1 MKKYVPNIYQKSI
14 YLIDYTKLLTKG
26 INTLLFDLDN
36 TIISKNTKE
45 MPSKTKDLFISLKQK
60 GFKIIIFSNSPK
72 KKVNKY
78 KEYLNVDGIHMALK
92 PFSKKFK
99 KVINNYNLD
108 PNKTAIIGDQ
118 LLTDILGGNKIGI
131 TTILVNP
138 LTDKDSI
145 FTVFNRFIEK
155 RIIKKL
161 TQNNLFEKG
170 RYYE

>member
-14 YLIDYTKLLTKG
+14 YLIDYSKLLSQG

-36 TIISKNTKE
+36 TIIAKNTKE

-72 KKVNKY
+72 KKLNKY

-92 PFSKKFK
+92 PLSKNFK
-99 KVINNYNLD
+99 KVINNYDLK
-108 PNKTAIIGDQ
+108 PNQTAIIGDQ

-138 LTDKDSI
+138 ITEKDSI
-145 FTVFNRFIEK
+145 FTLLNRFIEK
-155 RIIKKL
+155 RIMKKL
-161 TQNNLFEKG
+161 KQNNLFEKG